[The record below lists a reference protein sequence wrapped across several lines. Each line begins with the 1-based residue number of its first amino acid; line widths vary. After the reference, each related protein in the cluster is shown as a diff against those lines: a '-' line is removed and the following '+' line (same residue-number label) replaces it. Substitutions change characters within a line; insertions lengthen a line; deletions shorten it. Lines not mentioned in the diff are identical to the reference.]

1 MRNFCLYILFILF
14 LTISSA
20 AQSAVYVVNSTT
32 DSTGNNCVTS
42 STCSLREA
50 IIAANASVGTF
61 DVILVP
67 AGTHVIDLAS
77 SGTDTEADGDLDIK
91 DDLMIIGTG
100 ADQTIIE
107 ADTGLGD
114 RVFEVDGTCAA
125 STIQVTF
132 RGLTIQGGN
141 TTAEG
146 GGIWIR
152 LADVILDQV
161 QVQDNVAAT
170 YGGGVK
176 INTGSIEVNRSAIV
190 DNEAARGGGLVS
202 NSDFTIV
209 NSTIANN
216 EATVRGGGII
226 VLGGT
231 GDISYSD
238 IIDNQVTGTTATIT
252 GAGILTMVQDI
263 NLKATIVVDNTNT
276 TGVDTCGSSAT
287 GSSYDFISDGYT
299 VFEDQNGCT
308 IDYST
313 AAPGGSS
320 PWDFIADI
328 NATSYNPPAL
338 ALNGGTTSNS
348 SHSNT
353 QLPYDC
359 AEPNT
364 LCTDL
369 DGNGLYVD
377 QRGAYRDPDLD
388 CDIGA
393 TEYCSSTVSGVDTRY
408 IAVNADR
415 DSRVAPYSGGHSI
428 YLPDLFGSGSGNVIM
443 EFENGAFF
451 DVTENGSSPATV
463 SFTGTATVT
472 SSTGHS
478 AFTGTTW
485 EVDVEFEETTGT
497 PKLELTSGY
506 QPTDI
511 TDDWRYFNMT
521 SGTITGN
528 DPVFGGV
535 VTLTQKCCPFQI
547 GVSASGKNMN
557 FGGSGW
563 FDWSHVPYGITTPVT
578 SSSLGVHG
586 DFNVDLIE
594 TTCPTGSGSSTSG
607 STTSGSTTS
616 GSTTSGSTTS
626 GSTTSGSTTSGTTTT
641 GSTTSGS
648 TTSGTTTSGTTT
660 SGSTTSGSTTSGT
673 TTTGSTTSGSTTSGS
688 TTSGSTTSGT
698 TTSGTTTSGS
708 TTSGS
713 TTSGTT
719 TSGSTTSGTTTS
731 GSTTSGS
738 TTSGSTTSGSTT
750 SGSTT
755 SGTTTSGSTT
765 SGSTTSGTTTSGTTT
780 SGSTTSGSTTSGST
794 TSGTTTSGSTTSG
807 ATTSGSTTSGT
818 TTSGS
823 TTSGST
829 TSGSTTSGTTT
840 SGSTTSGSTTSGST
854 VSGSSTA
861 GSSTSG
867 DNLTPDA
874 QENPEQT
881 DELNPLQSNNPNVN
895 TQLQIQGSGNRFG
908 SCQLNANQTAPEAM
922 GMMIAFLGLLIPLGL
937 RRKVS

>member
-1 MRNFCLYILFILF
+1 MRKYYFTTLLFIFTLF
-14 LTISSA
+14 ISLQ
-20 AQSAVYVVNSTT
+20 AQASVFVVNTTT
-32 DSTGNNCVTS
+32 DSVGNDCITS
-42 STCSLREA
+42 TTCSLREA
-50 IIAANASVGTF
+50 VIAANLDQTTF

-67 AGTHVIDLAS
+67 AGTYTLTLAS
-77 SGTDTEADGDLDIK
+77 TGTDHPTDGDLDIK
-91 DDLMIIGTG
+91 GDVMIIGAG
-100 ADQTIIE
+100 ADSTIIE
-107 ADTGLGD
+107 ADSSLND
-114 RVFEVDGTCAA
+114 RVIEINGSCVPSGSIDVTIRGV
-125 STIQVTF
+125 TIQD
-132 RGLTIQGGN
+132 GN
-141 TTAEG
+141 TTSEG
-146 GGIWIR
+146 GGIWTR
-152 LADVILDQV
+152 AADLILDQV
-161 QVQDNVAAT
+161 QVQDNVAGT

-176 INTGSIEVNRSAIV
+176 INTGSIEINRSAIV
-190 DNEAARGGGLVS
+190 DNEAARGGGLAS
-202 NSDFTIV
+202 NADFTIV
-209 NSTIANN
+209 NSTIADN
-216 EATVRGGGII
+216 EATIRGGGII
-226 VLGGT
+226 VIGGT

-238 IIDNQVTGTTATIT
+238 IIDNQVTGTTAAVT

-263 NLKATIVVDNTNT
+263 NLKAVIVVDNTNT
-276 TGVDTCGSSAT
+276 AGVDTCGSSAT

-299 VFEDQNGCT
+299 VFEDQAGCT

-313 AAPGGSS
+313 AAPVSGGTT

-338 ALNGGTTSNS
+338 ALNGGTTLNS
-348 SHSNT
+348 DHTNT

-359 AEPNT
+359 AEQNT

-377 QRGAYRDPDLD
+377 QRGAYRDPTLS

-393 TEYCSSTVSGVDTRY
+393 TEYCSATLSGVDTRY

-428 YLPDLFGSGSGNVIM
+428 YIPDLFGSGSGNVIM

-451 DVTENGSSPATV
+451 DVSENGSSAATV

-485 EVDVEFEETTGT
+485 EVDVEFEETTAT

-528 DPVFGGV
+528 HAAFGGV

-563 FDWSHVPYGITTPVT
+563 FDWSFTPHGASTTVT
-578 SSSLGVHG
+578 STSLGVHG

-594 TTCPTGSGSSTSG
+594 TTCPSGSGSSTSG

-626 GSTTSGSTTSGTTTT
+626 GSTTSGSTTSGSTTTGTTTT
-641 GSTTSGS
+641 GSTTSGTTTSGS

-660 SGSTTSGSTTSGT
+660 SGSTTT
-673 TTTGSTTSGSTTSGS
+673 
-688 TTSGSTTSGT
+688 
-698 TTSGTTTSGS
+698 
-708 TTSGS
+708 
-713 TTSGTT
+713 
-719 TSGSTTSGTTTS
+719 
-731 GSTTSGS
+731 GS

-765 SGSTTSGTTTSGTTT
+765 SGSTTSGTTTSG
-780 SGSTTSGSTTSGST
+780 STTSGST
-794 TSGTTTSGSTTSG
+794 TSGTTTSGSTTTGS
-807 ATTSGSTTSGT
+807 TTSGTTTSGT

-829 TSGSTTSGTTT
+829 TSGSTTTGSTTSGSTTTGSTTSGTTT
-840 SGSTTSGSTTSGST
+840 SGSTTSGSSSGGTIVPDNQTTPEEPANTDGEEDE
-854 VSGSSTA
+854 
-861 GSSTSG
+861 G
-867 DNLTPDA
+867 DSDLLNFQGT
-874 QENPEQT
+874 NPVT
-881 DELNPLQSNNPNVN
+881 NPA
-895 TQLQIQGSGNRFG
+895 LQIQGSGNRFG
-908 SCQLNANQTAPEAM
+908 SCQLNPNQPSPYSA
-922 GMMIAFLGLLIPLGL
+922 GFVIGFLGLLIPFGL
-937 RRKVS
+937 RRKAS